1 MQPKGSPFSQQVK
14 NSQSSGF
21 NSFVAGL
28 VGGITG
34 ALCTCPLEVIKTRYQ
49 SGIFE
54 EYKGF
59 SGVFRGIYDIGKTEG
74 IHGLWRGGF
83 LMAISVAPS
92 RAIHF
97 YVYENSKDMLKKYS
111 ALNHISSALI
121 SSLLA
126 GSVAVTA
133 TCPIWVIKTRIQLNQ
148 YISFLLIYLSYF
160 NHRGIKDITREIY
173 KEAGMKGFFKGLNA
187 SYLGLSET
195 AIQFT
200 MYEYIKSYSDSV
212 YKQKGKETPKW
223 RSFLDAALSKLIATL
238 CTYPHE
244 VVRTRLRQNGAS
256 RLWNC
261 FVTIYKEEGL
271 KALYA
276 GCYAH
281 VLRVVPNAAIMFLTA
296 ELIMG
301 RRV

>member
-1 MQPKGSPFSQQVK
+1 MQPKGSSFSQQIK

-133 TCPIWVIKTRIQLNQ
+133 TCPIW
-148 YISFLLIYLSYF
+148 

-256 RLWNC
+256 LKYKGLWNC

-301 RRV
+301 KRV